1 VGGST
6 IKIKD
11 KAYTFGAAAY
21 QFYYSGELYDLFPF
35 EKRKFDW
42 EDIALR

>member
-11 KAYTFGAAAY
+11 KAYTFGAVAY
-21 QFYYSGELYDLFPF
+21 QFYYSGELFDLFPF
-35 EKRKFDW
+35 ERRKFDW